1 MSRQMAFLGLM
12 LAMYAGPMMAQ
23 TATEPVSANQA
34 RMASAPATDK
44 ATGSVPAA
52 TAAPNA
58 NDKKHQ
64 QEMQLKQA
72 ILQLQEGMRQRD
84 AIIRNL
90 LERVRELETEMNGG
104 TATSRSA
111 TGKVPNQTAPPA
123 TPPALAGGG
132 TGLVVPRKDIAPPST
147 TAGNASMSTSLA
159 TATAAVE
166 NSGYDAAERHAS
178 ETLDEMLLLQG
189 GLLLPSGT
197 LEVDNTVS
205 YFSASSDHIAINGF
219 ALLPVLVVGDITSE
233 RVRNDILLPTF
244 TTLLGLPKN
253 FQMDFTIP
261 YGYQLQRTVAADN
274 TQSSTS
280 AFGLGDMQVG
290 LSKQLTFEHG
300 RVPDLLANARF
311 KSRTGADA
319 FNVGTSSEIALGTGF
334 YGLQGNLTAVKTN
347 DPLVFFGNLQ
357 YTENFAADHTV
368 SANNPN
374 NPSETMVG
382 HFTPGSEAGF
392 QLGSVLAINPET
404 SFIMGWDQRFTR
416 ATQLNGVD
424 VPASYLVEGTLRLG
438 TSYLIAP
445 GRTVDV
451 NFGVGLTPDTP
462 NLQFSVGFPFK
473 AGLWNRKHRAPG
485 TL

>member
-1 MSRQMAFLGLM
+1 MSRQMIFFGLM
-12 LAMYAGPMMAQ
+12 LTVCTGSMMAQ
-23 TATEPVSANQA
+23 TAGEPVSANQA
-34 RMASAPATDK
+34 RMASAPAADK
-44 ATGSVPAA
+44 ATVSAPTPR
-52 TAAPNA
+52 TAK
-58 NDKKHQ
+58 DKEAMQ
-64 QEMQLKQA
+64 QTAA

-90 LERVRELETEMNGG
+90 LDRVQELENEMNGG

-111 TGKVPNQTAPPA
+111 TGTAPNQTAPPT

-132 TGLVVPRKDIAPPST
+132 TGLVVPRKAITPPST
-147 TAGNASMSTSLA
+147 TAATSASASTSL
-159 TATAAVE
+159 TEATAAVE

-178 ETLDEMLLLQG
+178 ETLDQMLLLQG

-205 YFSASSDHIAINGF
+205 YFSASSDHISINGF
-219 ALLPVLVVGDITSE
+219 ALLPVLVVGNITSE

-244 TTLLGLPKN
+244 TALQGLPKN
-253 FQMDFTIP
+253 FQIDFTIP
-261 YGYQLQRTVAADN
+261 YGYQLQRTVGADG

-280 AFGLGDMQVG
+280 GFGLGDMQVG

-319 FNVGTSSEIALGTGF
+319 FNVGTSSETTLGTGF

-347 DPLVFFGNLQ
+347 DPLVFFSNLQ
-357 YTENFAADHTV
+357 YTYNFAADHTV
-368 SANNPN
+368 PVNDPN
-374 NPSETMVG
+374 NPGATAVG

-416 ATQLNGVD
+416 ATQLDGKD

-462 NLQFSVGFPFK
+462 NLQFSVGLPFK
-473 AGLWNRKHRAPG
+473 VGLWNRRKKQVAR
-485 TL
+485 

>member
-1 MSRQMAFLGLM
+1 MSRQTVFIGLM

-23 TATEPVSANQA
+23 TATGPVSANQA
-34 RMASAPATDK
+34 RMTSTPAADK
-44 ATGSVPAA
+44 AAASVP
-52 TAAPNA
+52 AAPNA
-58 NDKKHQ
+58 NDKNQQ
-64 QEMQLKQA
+64 QEMRLTQA

-90 LERVRELETEMNGG
+90 LERVKELETEMNGG

-111 TGKVPNQTAPPA
+111 TGTAPDQTAPST

-132 TGLVVPRKDIAPPST
+132 TGVVVPRKDITPPST
-147 TAGNASMSTSLA
+147 TAANASTSTSLT

-166 NSGYDAAERHAS
+166 NAGYDAAERHAS
-178 ETLDEMLLLQG
+178 ETLDQMLLLQG

-205 YFSASSDHIAINGF
+205 YFGASSENVAINGF
-219 ALLPVLVVGDITSE
+219 ALLPVLVVGDITSQ
-233 RVRNDILLPTF
+233 RVRNDFLIPTF

-261 YGYQLQRTVAADN
+261 YGYQLQRTVGADG

-319 FNVGTSSEIALGTGF
+319 FNVGTSNETTLGTGF

-368 SANNPN
+368 SANDPN
-374 NPSETMVG
+374 NPSATMVG
-382 HFTPGSEAGF
+382 HFNPGSEAGF
-392 QLGSVLAINPET
+392 QLGSVLAINPDT

-462 NLQFSVGFPFK
+462 NLQFSVGLPFK
-473 AGLWNRKHRAPG
+473 VGLWNRHKRQV
-485 TL
+485 TK